1 MNEEIKQY
9 FEAKFQELEAKILIQ
24 QKRVLNTEEAA
35 QYLGISKY
43 TLYQMTSK
51 GAVPFSRPNVKG
63 KPSKFIYFDR
73 LALDEWL
80 LSNKSEAQLTPEA
93 MMQKA
98 TNQALI
104 R

>member
-9 FEAKFQELEAKILIQ
+9 LEAKFQELEAKILIQ
-24 QKRVLNTEEAA
+24 QKRVLNTDEAA
-35 QYLGISKY
+35 QYIGVSKY
-43 TLYQMTSK
+43 KLYQMTSK
-51 GAVPFSRPNVKG
+51 GAVPFSRPEVNG
-63 KPSKFIYFDR
+63 KPSKFLYFDR

-80 LSNKSEAQLTPEA
+80 LSNKSEAKPTTAA

-98 TNQALI
+98 ANQILI

>member
-9 FEAKFQELEAKILIQ
+9 FEAKFQELEAKILTQ

-35 QYLGISKY
+35 QYLGVSKY

-51 GAVPFSRPNVKG
+51 GAVPFSRPDIKG

-73 LALDEWL
+73 LALEEWL
-80 LSNKSEAQLTPEA
+80 LSNKSEAQPTAKA

-98 TNQALI
+98 ANQVLI